1 MRKSRSNNFEHRA
14 SSRTQKRVDAVLRA
28 YASDLYTSQPNAALR
43 FGSCHYLPCMPKER
57 VLASLDIGSSKIR
70 TVVAIA
76 DQTGDHIVPN
86 VIGVGLSPSLGIR
99 KGQVIDVEELIHNII
114 SSLEDAER
122 MAGVPVNHVF
132 VSLSGSHIESFD
144 SRGVI
149 AISGSEITMD
159 DIGRVLEAA
168 QAVSIPPNRRILHI
182 EPKAY
187 AVDEQRGI
195 KNPLGMTGIRLEVE
209 AHIITGH
216 IQHVK
221 NIEKCISQ
229 AGVDIDALVPAT
241 IASGESTLTKR
252 QKELGVVVIDVGAGC
267 TSVAVYEE
275 GTILHSVGLPVAGES
290 VTNDI
295 AIGLRTS
302 VDTAERIKI
311 EFGSVLPQEVPE
323 REMIDLSSVSRVDTQ
338 TVSKRY
344 MAEIM
349 QARYFEI
356 FSLVKAELQRIQ
368 RSGMLPAGAVLTG
381 AACKAPGVLDL
392 ARDVLGLP
400 VQMGFPVDVGG
411 VVEKVDDPAYASALG
426 TLMWGLREGSVRSPL
441 GSFQMKRV
449 LANAGSWIKSLL
461 P

>member
-1 MRKSRSNNFEHRA
+1 
-14 SSRTQKRVDAVLRA
+14 
-28 YASDLYTSQPNAALR
+28 
-43 FGSCHYLPCMPKER
+43 MPKER
-57 VLASLDIGSSKIR
+57 VIASLDVGSAKIR
-70 TVVAIA
+70 TVVAVTESA
-76 DQTGDHIVPN
+76 RDGVPN
-86 VIGVGLSPSLGIR
+86 VIGVGMSPSLGIR

-114 SSLEDAER
+114 ASIEDAER
-122 MAGVPVNHVF
+122 MAGVPINHVF
-132 VSLSGSHIESFD
+132 VGLSGSHIEAFD

-149 AISGSEITMD
+149 AISGAEITMD

-182 EPKAY
+182 EPKSY

-195 KNPLGMTGIRLEVE
+195 KNPAGMTGIRLEVE

-221 NIEKCISQ
+221 NVEKCIDQ
-229 AGVDIDALVPAT
+229 AGVDIDALVPST
-241 IASGESTLTKR
+241 IAAAEATLTKR
-252 QKELGVVVIDVGAGC
+252 QKELGVVVIDIGAGS
-267 TSVAVYEE
+267 TSVAIYEE
-275 GTILHSVGLPVAGES
+275 GTILHSVCLPIGGES

-311 EFGSVLPQEVPE
+311 EYGSVLPQEVGE
-323 REMIDLSSVSRVDTQ
+323 REMIDLSTVSRIDSQ

-356 FSLVKAELQRIQ
+356 FSFIKTELDRLG
-368 RSGMLPAGAVLTG
+368 RCGMLPAGAVLTG
-381 AACKAPGVLDL
+381 AAVKAPGVLDL
-392 ARDVLGLP
+392 ARDTLGLP
-400 VQMGFPVDVGG
+400 VQMGFPVDIGG
-411 VVEKVDDPAYASALG
+411 VIEKVDDPAYATALG
-426 TLMWGLREGSVRSPL
+426 TLIWGLRQGDHYSRF
-441 GSFQMKRV
+441 SFGNFDLKRTTAQV
-449 LANAGSWIKSLL
+449 GSWFKSLL

>member
-1 MRKSRSNNFEHRA
+1 
-14 SSRTQKRVDAVLRA
+14 
-28 YASDLYTSQPNAALR
+28 
-43 FGSCHYLPCMPKER
+43 MPKER

-70 TVVAIA
+70 TVVAIVES
-76 DQTGDHIVPN
+76 GNEHMVPS

-132 VSLSGSHIESFD
+132 VGMSGSHIESFD

-149 AISGSEITMD
+149 AVSGSEITMD
-159 DIGRVLEAA
+159 DVARVLEAA

-182 EPKAY
+182 EPKSY

-195 KNPLGMTGIRLEVE
+195 KNPMGMTGIRLEVE
-209 AHIITGH
+209 AHIVTGH

-241 IASGESTLTKR
+241 IACAEATLSKR

-275 GTILHSVGLPVAGES
+275 GTILHSIGLPVAGES

-302 VDTAERIKI
+302 VDTAERIKV
-311 EFGSVLPQEVPE
+311 EFGSVLPQEIQE
-323 REMIDLSSVSRVDTQ
+323 RDTIDLSTISRIDTQ
-338 TVSKRY
+338 TVSRRY

-356 FSLVKAELQRIQ
+356 FTMVKAELARLG

-381 AACKAPGVLDL
+381 GAAKAPGVLDL

-411 VVEKVDDPAYASALG
+411 VIEKVDDPAYATALG
-426 TLMWGLREGSVRSPL
+426 TLIWGVREGSQSSSI
-441 GSFQMKRV
+441 GNFQMKRAMTQV
-449 LANAGSWIKSLL
+449 GSWFKSLL

>member
-1 MRKSRSNNFEHRA
+1 
-14 SSRTQKRVDAVLRA
+14 
-28 YASDLYTSQPNAALR
+28 
-43 FGSCHYLPCMPKER
+43 MPKER

-76 DQTGDHIVPN
+76 DQTGDHTIPN

-187 AVDEQRGI
+187 SVDEQRGI

-241 IASGESTLTKR
+241 IASGEATLTKR

-267 TSVAVYEE
+267 TSIAVYEE

-356 FSLVKAELQRIQ
+356 FSLVKAELTRIQ

-381 AACKAPGVLDL
+381 GAVKAPGVLDL

-426 TLMWGLREGSVRSPL
+426 TLMWGLREGSARSPMAN
-441 GSFQMKRV
+441 FQMKRV
-449 LANAGSWIKSLL
+449 LTQAGSWIKSLL

>member
-1 MRKSRSNNFEHRA
+1 MALAADEKAHVDLSPYPKRIAVFEHPF
-14 SSRTQKRVDAVLRA
+14 SSLHRLIMA
-28 YASDLYTSQPNAALR
+28 
-43 FGSCHYLPCMPKER
+43 KER
-57 VLASLDIGSSKIR
+57 VIASLDIGSAKIR

-76 DQTGDHIVPN
+76 ESGQERGVPN

-99 KGQVIDVEELIHNII
+99 RGQVIDVEELIHNII

-122 MAGVPVNHVF
+122 MAGVPINHVF
-132 VSLSGSHIESFD
+132 VGMSGSHIEAFD

-149 AISGSEITMD
+149 AISGAEITVD
-159 DIGRVLEAA
+159 DVARVLEAA

-195 KNPLGMTGIRLEVE
+195 KNPVGMTGIRLEVE

-216 IQHVK
+216 VQHVK
-221 NIEKCISQ
+221 NIEKCVAQ
-229 AGVDIDALVPAT
+229 AGVDVDALVPAT
-241 IASGESTLTKR
+241 IAAAEATLTKR
-252 QKELGVVVIDVGAGC
+252 QKELGVAVIDVGAGC
-267 TSVAVYEE
+267 TSLSVYEE
-275 GTILHSVGLPVAGES
+275 GTILHSVSLPIAGES

-311 EFGSVLPQEVPE
+311 EFGSVLPQEISE

-349 QARYFEI
+349 QARYHEI
-356 FSLVKAELQRIQ
+356 FTLIREELARVG

-381 AACKAPGVLDL
+381 AAVKVPGVLDL

-400 VQMGFPVDVGG
+400 VQMGFPVDIGG
-411 VVEKVDDPAYASALG
+411 VIEKVDDPAFATGLG
-426 TLMWGLREGSVRSPL
+426 TLVWGLREGGMSSPWS
-441 GSFQMKRV
+441 SFQMKRTFQQV
-449 LANAGSWIKSLL
+449 GTWFRSLL

>member
-1 MRKSRSNNFEHRA
+1 MYGFLSF
-14 SSRTQKRVDAVLRA
+14 
-28 YASDLYTSQPNAALR
+28 P
-43 FGSCHYLPCMPKER
+43 FMPKER

-76 DQTGDHIVPN
+76 DNAQEGGVPN

-132 VSLSGSHIESFD
+132 AGMSGSHIESFD

-149 AISGSEITMD
+149 AISGSEISMD
-159 DIGRVLEAA
+159 DVARVLEAA

-182 EPKAY
+182 EPKVY

-195 KNPLGMTGIRLEVE
+195 KNPIGMTGIRLEVE

-216 IQHVK
+216 VQHVK

-229 AGVDIDALVPAT
+229 AGVDIDAIVPST
-241 IASGESTLTKR
+241 IAAAEATLTKR

-302 VDTAERIKI
+302 VDTAERIKV
-311 EFGSVLPQEVPE
+311 EFGSVLPQEVNE
-323 REMIDLSSVSRVDTQ
+323 RETIDLSTISRIDTQ

-356 FSLVKAELQRIQ
+356 FSLVKDELQRLG

-381 AACKAPGVLDL
+381 AAVKAPGVLDL

-400 VQMGFPVDVGG
+400 VQMGFPVEVGG
-411 VVEKVDDPAYASALG
+411 VIEKVDDPAYATALG
-426 TLMWGLREGSVRSPL
+426 TLIWGLREGGQASPM
-441 GSFQMKRV
+441 GNFHMKRAV
-449 LANAGSWIKSLL
+449 QQVGSWFKSLL